1 MKTKTRMATRKKQR
15 PCLRVVITRVAD
27 DETHIYDFQMKRRP
41 TVERVRLAVEA
52 FKSELLKTVASS

>member
-1 MKTKTRMATRKKQR
+1 MKTRTTRKKQR
-15 PCLRVVITRVAD
+15 PRPRLRVVITRVAD
-27 DETHIYDFQMKRRP
+27 DETLIYDFQMKRRP